1 MWISPIVRP
10 KAGVALALKFSLSV
24 LNTDPFVR
32 KFGTAGP
39 VCGPSPVNL
48 RQAPLAI
55 NSRQKRVIT

>member
-10 KAGVALALKFSLSV
+10 KVGIALALKFSLSV

-39 VCGPSPVNL
+39 VCGLSPVNL
-48 RQAPLAI
+48 RRLRLPLIPGKNA
-55 NSRQKRVIT
+55 S